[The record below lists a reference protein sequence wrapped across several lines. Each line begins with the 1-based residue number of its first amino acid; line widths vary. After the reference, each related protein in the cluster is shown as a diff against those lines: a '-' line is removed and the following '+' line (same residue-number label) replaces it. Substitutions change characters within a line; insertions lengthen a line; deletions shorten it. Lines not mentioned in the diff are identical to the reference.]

1 MPMANEEDYV
11 SRPIV
16 TTREPVGPKNAASKG
31 SVGDQAVMDAVMIVA
46 AAWIF
51 LFFLSFSLRGHNV

>member
-1 MPMANEEDYV
+1 MPMANEEDYT

-16 TTREPVGPKNAASKG
+16 TRREPVGPKNAASKG
-31 SVGDQAVMDAVMIVA
+31 SVGDQAVMDAVFILA

-51 LFFLSFSLRGHNV
+51 LFFLSFSLRGHNI